1 MPKAVDDNDEGEKY
15 DGAGM
20 AAKPVA
26 PAKSGK
32 LRSINIRCLEN
43 GYIGSASF
51 EPPESKGKDTCCY
64 PYVPDKEYALAD
76 RAAIDKFIGDILE
89 LKKEA

>member
-1 MPKAVDDNDEGEKY
+1 MAQTNDEKEEY
-15 DGAGM
+15 DPSGM
-20 AAKPVA
+20 AAKPIA
-26 PAKSGK
+26 PKKSGK

-43 GYIGSASF
+43 GYVGSASF
-51 EPPESKGKDTCCY
+51 EPPETKKGEACCY

-76 RAAIDKFIGDILE
+76 RAAITKFIDDILE